1 MISDYIERLIIALHM
16 AGEAIN
22 TFSEL
27 YLRSSTGE
35 KVELGNP
42 QELEH
47 AMRDIEALLSDLRK
61 KGYGK
66 QLANLAD
73 A

>member
-1 MISDYIERLIIALHM
+1 M

-42 QELEH
+42 QDLEH
-47 AMRDIEALLSDLRK
+47 AMRDIEALLYDLRK